1 MQKFKVSFIV
11 KTYDDGYTKED
22 IKDII
27 AELLDLE
34 TSGEMP
40 GIPDLEKYCYL
51 KVKEL
56 KKKEDE
62 Q

>member
-11 KTYDDGYTKED
+11 KTYDDGYSKED

-27 AELLDLE
+27 AGLLDLE
-34 TSGEMP
+34 TEDGMP
-40 GIPDLEKYCYL
+40 GSPDLESYSYL

-56 KKKEDE
+56 
-62 Q
+62 

>member
-11 KTYDDGYTKED
+11 KTCDDGYTKED

-27 AELLDLE
+27 ADLLDLE
-34 TSGEMP
+34 TDGDLP
-40 GIPDLEKYCYL
+40 GLIEFEKYCYL

-56 KKKEDE
+56 KKKED
-62 Q
+62 